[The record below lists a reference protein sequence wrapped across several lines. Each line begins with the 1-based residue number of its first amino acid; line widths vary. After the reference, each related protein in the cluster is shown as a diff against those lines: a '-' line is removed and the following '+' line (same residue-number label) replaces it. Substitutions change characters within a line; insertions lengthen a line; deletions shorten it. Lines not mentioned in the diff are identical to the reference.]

1 MKLISPKIYRTHNK
15 EHTDMSV
22 NAAFIL
28 MFLTLFFGIV
38 IALFPVLERKQYQ
51 SLQERKL
58 EVIEQKISRERIH
71 ALSAES
77 EKLTDNSPKE
87 NHQTTLHNLVEIP
100 DVDGIGILRISKIN
114 MKLPIVAGVSEEQ
127 LKTTAGWVT
136 QTAPIGEIGNA
147 VIAGHRSYTYGR
159 HFNRLGELDIGDFIE
174 YDTING
180 IPMTFKV
187 TTILTV
193 EPDDPVIFE
202 HTPVGTAQLTL
213 CTCTPIS
220 TGTHRLIIRAERMDE
235 R

>member
-1 MKLISPKIYRTHNK
+1 MSMVSPKNQTRNK
-15 EHTDMSV
+15 EKTDV
-22 NAAFIL
+22 NGTFIL
-28 MFLTLFFGIV
+28 MIITLFLGIA
-38 IALFPVLERKQYQ
+38 IALLPVWEKNQYQ
-51 SLQERKL
+51 TIQEKKMNIINR
-58 EVIEQKISRERIH
+58 EISRERGTP
-71 ALSAES
+71 LSAKSQNVKES
-77 EKLTDNSPKE
+77 RAEEINISPA
-87 NHQTTLHNLVEIP
+87 HSLVEIP
-100 DVDGIGILRISKIN
+100 VSDEIGILRISKIN

-202 HTPVGTAQLTL
+202 QTPDGTAQLTL

>member
-1 MKLISPKIYRTHNK
+1 MNLIPSKIHPAHNK
-15 EHTDMSV
+15 KNTDISV
-22 NAAFIL
+22 NATLILLLLTSFI
-28 MFLTLFFGIV
+28 GIV
-38 IALFPVLERKQYQ
+38 IALLPVLERNQYQ
-51 SLQERKL
+51 TVQEKKMDIINR
-58 EVIEQKISRERIH
+58 EISRERGTP
-71 ALSAES
+71 LSTKSQNVKES
-77 EKLTDNSPKE
+77 RTEKINITPAHSLT
-87 NHQTTLHNLVEIP
+87 EIP
-100 DVDGIGILRISKIN
+100 VSDEIGILRIDKIN

-127 LKTTAGWVT
+127 LKITAGWVT

-180 IPMTFKV
+180 IQMTFKV

-202 HTPVGTAQLTL
+202 HTPDESAQLTL

>member
-1 MKLISPKIYRTHNK
+1 MSMVSPKNQTRNK
-15 EHTDMSV
+15 EKTDV
-22 NAAFIL
+22 NGTFIL
-28 MFLTLFFGIV
+28 MIITLFLGIA
-38 IALFPVLERKQYQ
+38 IALLPVWEKNQYQ
-51 SLQERKL
+51 TIQEKKMNIINR
-58 EVIEQKISRERIH
+58 EISRERGTP
-71 ALSAES
+71 LSAKSQNVKES
-77 EKLTDNSPKE
+77 RAEEINISPA
-87 NHQTTLHNLVEIP
+87 HSLVEIP
-100 DVDGIGILRISKIN
+100 VSDEIGILRISKIN